1 MAYHLVSEN
10 SSYDHV
16 MGIFSD
22 IISKIDNITNIKN
35 VSWEFIDIK
44 NSLTNDIS
52 NMNDKDETK
61 EKILY

>member
-1 MAYHLVSEN
+1 
-10 SSYDHV
+10 

-61 EKILY
+61 EKSFIR